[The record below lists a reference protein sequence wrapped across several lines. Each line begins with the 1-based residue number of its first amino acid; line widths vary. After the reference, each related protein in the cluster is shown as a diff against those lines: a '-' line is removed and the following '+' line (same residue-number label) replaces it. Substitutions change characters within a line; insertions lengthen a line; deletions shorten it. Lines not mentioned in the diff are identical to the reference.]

1 MKRSN
6 PKKQNM
12 KLKSSLTRIALAT
25 LGVMSALS
33 SQAASRNIGDLEI
46 YQKAQGEKGAAIIS
60 MMLDTSGSMR
70 FIDPKANNVGVYVLG
85 GYDWYNRPVYNR
97 LILNNTSSS
106 SNSFPGY
113 CVVGTRTNNTLS
125 NTRRV
130 EVRNYVVSNDI
141 TDAEGKKVDSVSY
154 TITGCATSAN
164 ALTLQQTDNGY
175 EIAGGEADR
184 FSSLKVGLISL
195 LADGTKL
202 DKKNQI
208 GLGRYS
214 DPSNA
219 SAGSMGIPTAEL
231 TLEHR
236 QRLINYIKDLQAN
249 NSTPSANAY
258 AEVGAYMLGTRTSGN
273 VSGFAYSTADTK
285 NGSNYKSP
293 IKERNQNQCG
303 PDGYGIFFL
312 TDGVPNTATY
322 DTPNSMNTSLTGSN
336 FRVTGSG
343 DGVLPIYGT
352 DSVQSS
358 GWQYIGQ
365 YARFLNN
372 ENNSKKTKIR
382 TATVGFG
389 GDFAGFGTKTIKVPD
404 TKSSTGFKDK
414 IIPDCNAAPSVDAKN
429 LCLWGEYPGKYNNQN
444 TGGWGD
450 GGFTSTSS
458 ATALA
463 NAVTDFIGDLTADND
478 ISALPAGSITIPD
491 DPYSTASQQPIAYL
505 PMIQPD
511 LVSRKSAW
519 QGNLKK
525 YQIEDGTFYGRNRIR
540 LYAESNTGGRIKG
553 VSLNPTA
560 IDFWSATSGNTK
572 NDQVTS
578 GGVYSN
584 LKKPQANTGSQRA
597 VFIEDMSADNK
608 PTLRKFGVNAT
619 GELMLDNQ
627 KISSSNTFRDVDTYT
642 VEVINHLL
650 AFVGYNGMADNTQ
663 LSALS
668 GVKVT
673 PSGADPI
680 LGGVLHSTP
689 SLASYSATFNDTG
702 DIASDGRDD
711 YLLFGSMNGALHM
724 VNAKDQSSNGEG
736 GQEKLAIIPKVMLQN
751 QPRALSMS
759 DHIDEGKPKFGVD
772 APWLVVA
779 NHVYDSSNN
788 KVTVG
793 EQPEITIVKNGQTTK
808 ERAVNRLGGMH
819 AFGGFRMGAKG
830 LYGIDLTKMSKS
842 STATDK
848 PVLDFVITPQTENF
862 GRISY
867 LWNKPTFARI
877 KMNASDKYGTDVLVF
892 GGGYDMCYE
901 DEAFQVGENTSENAD
916 CNAKT
921 VADGNAVYIV
931 NAKTGELIW
940 SASSSYSSAT
950 DAKLKKVDT
959 IKNSIVGSIEVLD
972 RNNDGFMDHLYFAD
986 LGGQMFRADFVN
998 HGDKL
1003 KDKQTAQEFRNYGV
1017 IRVLHE
1023 DDEGQYKRRF
1033 YEKPV
1038 VEFYADKNYG
1048 TYGLA
1053 MVMSGDRSS
1062 PLSTMRKTNDTA
1074 DRLYAIFDY
1083 DLTKPNSQL
1092 FIANPSY
1099 AIRDGA
1105 VSKMQLIKMGETSI
1119 TQEQVEEQ
1127 IVNRSRQGWYYP
1139 LFYFEGFKNALYNKA
1154 IGKSEVVRGQQ
1165 DGKERSYLYTSVYN
1179 PDMRYTET
1187 DSCTAQVKGGSE
1199 RQFYCLP
1206 YGVCDNSAPL
1216 AGYQRAGVGIQ
1227 ELAFGP
1233 SGSSDAQR
1241 RVRVLISSMLASDH
1255 SNAAYG
1261 RDGNQVGLFEQT
1273 KNKDGDISQTNLE
1286 KQDEFGG
1293 DPGLGAEGHTTLT
1306 PQRWYE
1312 MSATSNE

>member
-1 MKRSN
+1 MKK
-6 PKKQNM
+6 PNM
-12 KLKSSLTRIALAT
+12 KLKSSLTKLALAT

-33 SQAASRNIGDLEI
+33 SQAATRNIGDLEI

-60 MMLDTSGSMR
+60 MMLDTSGSMK
-70 FIDPKANNVGVYVLG
+70 FIDPKADNVGVMVLS
-85 GYDWYNRPVYNR
+85 GYTWTNRPVYGR
-97 LILNNTSSS
+97 LILNNSSSS
-106 SNSFPGY
+106 SNSFPGH
-113 CVVGTRTNNTLS
+113 CVVGTRSGNNLY
-125 NTRRV
+125 NQRQV
-130 EVRNYVVSNDI
+130 DVRDYVVSNDI
-141 TDAEGKKVDSVSY
+141 TDAEGKVIGSVSY
-154 TITGCATSAN
+154 TITGCATTAN
-164 ALTLQQTDNGY
+164 ALTLHQTGNGY

-202 DKKNQI
+202 DEKNKI

-214 DPSNA
+214 EPSKSGAN
-219 SAGSMGIPTAEL
+219 AGSIGVPTAEL
-231 TLEHR
+231 TVEHR
-236 QRLINYIKDLQAN
+236 KKLINYIKDLNAN

-258 AEVGAYMLGTRTSGN
+258 AEAGAYMLGTSTSGN
-273 VSGFAYSTADTK
+273 VSGFYYSAAETK
-285 NGSNYKSP
+285 NGSNYNSP
-293 IKERNQNQCG
+293 IKAQGENQCG

-312 TDGVPNTATY
+312 TDGVPNTSDSATA
-322 DTPNSMNTSLTGSN
+322 TSMNTSLRGSN
-336 FRVTGSG
+336 LSVSG
-343 DGVLPIYGT
+343 RGT
-352 DSVQSS
+352 NDLSIAGAEAQAGS
-358 GWQYIGQ
+358 GWQYIGA
-365 YARFLNN
+365 YAKHLRNVNN
-372 ENNSKKTKIR
+372 PKKQEIR

-404 TKSSTGFKDK
+404 PKSSSGFKDK
-414 IIPDCNAAPSVDAKN
+414 IIPDCNTARSVDAKN
-429 LCLWGEYPGKYNNQN
+429 LCLWGEYPGQHNSKQ
-444 TGGWGD
+444 TGGWGN

-458 ATALA
+458 ASALA

-491 DPYSTASQQPIAYL
+491 DPYSTVSQQPIAYL
-505 PMIQPD
+505 PMVQPD

-525 YQIEDGTFYGRNRIR
+525 YSIEDGTFYGRGNVR
-540 LYAESNTGGRIKG
+540 LYAESGGNGRIKG
-553 VSLNPTA
+553 VSLNPA
-560 IDFWSATSGNTK
+560 AVDLWSATSGATGNS
-572 NDQVTS
+572 QVTS

-584 LKKPQANTGSQRA
+584 LKKPGANTGSQRA
-597 VFIEDMSADNK
+597 VFIEDMGADNK

-619 GELMLDNQ
+619 GELLLDNQ
-627 KISSSNTFRDVDTYT
+627 KISNSNTFRDAATYT
-642 VEVINHLL
+642 IDVINHLL
-650 AFVGYNGMADNTQ
+650 AFVGYNGMPDTTR
-663 LSALS
+663 LSDL
-668 GVKVT
+668 GTVKVT
-673 PSGADPI
+673 PSGAEPK
-680 LGGVLHSTP
+680 LGAILHSSP
-689 SLASYSATFNDTG
+689 SLVSYSATFDDTG
-702 DIASDGRDD
+702 AIRADGRDD
-711 YLLFGSMNGALHM
+711 YLLFGSMNGALHL
-724 VNAKDQSSNGEG
+724 VNTDDKTNSSNG
-736 GQEKLAIIPKVMLQN
+736 GQEKLAIIPKVMLKN

-759 DHIDEGKPKFGVD
+759 DHQDEGKPAFGVD

-779 NHVYDSSNN
+779 NHVYDSSKN

-793 EQPEITIVKNGQTTK
+793 EQPEITVNKNGQTSK
-808 ERAVNRLGGMH
+808 ERATNRLGGMH

-848 PVLDFVITPQTENF
+848 PALDFVITPQTENF
-862 GRISY
+862 DRISY

-901 DEAFQVGENTSENAD
+901 DEAFQVGENTSKNAE
-916 CNAKT
+916 CNTKT

-950 DAKLKKVDT
+950 DTKLKKVDT

-1003 KDKQTAQEFRNYGV
+1003 KDKQTAQGFRNYGV

-1023 DDEGQYKRRF
+1023 DGEGQYKRRF

-1038 VEFYADKNYG
+1038 VEFYADKSHG

-1053 MVMSGDRSS
+1053 MVISGDRSS
-1062 PLSTMRKTNDTA
+1062 PLSTMRNNNDTA

-1092 FIANPSY
+1092 FVSSPSY

-1105 VSKMQLIKMGETSI
+1105 VSKEQLIRMGDSAI
-1119 TQEQVEEQ
+1119 TKDEVENQ
-1127 IVNRSRQGWYYP
+1127 IVDKSKQGWYYP
-1139 LFYFEGFKNALYNKA
+1139 LFYFEGFKNALYSKGM
-1154 IGKSEVVRGQQ
+1154 GKSEVVRGLQ
-1165 DGKERSYLYTSVYN
+1165 DGQERSYLYTSVYN
-1179 PDMRYTET
+1179 PDMRYTEA

-1206 YGVCDNSAPL
+1206 YGVCDNGSPL
-1216 AGYQRAGVGIQ
+1216 AGYQRAGIGIQ

-1261 RDGNQVGLFEQT
+1261 RDGNQPGLFEQT
-1273 KNKDGDISQTNLE
+1273 KTKEGNISQTNLE
-1286 KQDEFGG
+1286 KQDQFGG
-1293 DPGLGAEGHTTLT
+1293 SPGLGAEGRTTLT